1 MAVAGAALLVA
12 GCAAAGWWLTR
23 HGAHLHLGSAYPLS
37 GHYRLHLSPWLVA
50 PVAVGLLIWRYG
62 PRAAT
67 GLPWPTLLGACLLAA
82 AAWAVSLAVVAGP
95 AAIAAPLTT
104 RYEYL
109 ADVHRIAAMSS
120 GTFLRTFTRYI
131 VDTGHGPVWAVQ
143 VSGHPPLATLLFVA
157 LAKAGLPQA
166 GWAAALCIGGG
177 AVAAPAIL
185 STVRV
190 LAGEPMARAA
200 APFVAAVPVALW
212 IATSADGLY
221 AGVAAAGVCALAHA
235 AARRDRRG
243 HVLAV
248 TGGLLLGGCLF
259 LSYGLVLIA
268 PLAVAVVLVQR
279 RIGPLL
285 VAAAPVAA
293 VVAAFAAA
301 GFWWLDGLHLVTRR
315 IVEGGGYLDRPRT
328 YFLFAN
334 AAALAVAVG
343 PAVVAALPLAW
354 RARRSTRLVA
364 VPAAVLLAL
373 VVAVGSDLSKG
384 EVERIYLPWAVWLL
398 PLTALRPIPGR
409 RGWLAAQLGWA
420 LLIAATTQLD
430 W

>member
-1 MAVAGAALLVA
+1 VA
-12 GCAAAGWWLTR
+12 GCAGVGGWLTR
-23 HGAHLHLGSAYPLS
+23 HGVRLHLGSAYPLS
-37 GHYRLHLSPWLVA
+37 GHYRLHVSAWLA
-50 PVAVGLLIWRYG
+50 IPAGVGVLIWRYG
-62 PRAAT
+62 PRVAA
-67 GLPWPTLLGACLLAA
+67 GLRWPYLLGVCFVAA
-82 AAWAVSLAVVAGP
+82 AAWAVSLAVVGGP

-109 ADVHRIAAMSS
+109 AAVSRISTMDL
-120 GTFLRTFTRYI
+120 GTYLRTFVWYI

-157 LAKAGLPQA
+157 LATAGLPQA
-166 GWAAALCIGGG
+166 GWAAALCIAGG
-177 AVAAPAIL
+177 AGAAPAIL

-190 LAGEPMARAA
+190 LTGEQVARAA
-200 APFVAAVPVALW
+200 APFVAAAPVALW

-243 HVLAV
+243 LALAL
-248 TGGLLLGGCLF
+248 TGGLLLGSCLF

-268 PLAVAVVLVQR
+268 PLAVAVVIVQR

-285 VAAAPVAA
+285 IAAAPVVAIVSGFA
-293 VVAAFAAA
+293 VA
-301 GFWWLDGLHLVTRR
+301 GFWWLGGLHLVVRR

-334 AAALAVAVG
+334 AAALAVTLG
-343 PAVVAALPLAW
+343 PAVAAALPLAW
-354 RARRSTRLVA
+354 RARRDLRLVA
-364 VPAAVLLAL
+364 LPAAVLLAL
-373 VVAVGSDLSKG
+373 AVAVASDLSKG

-398 PLTALRPIPGR
+398 PLAALLPASGR
-409 RGWLAAQLGWA
+409 RCWLAAQLGWA